1 MVVYKHVAM
10 IESFQTIKGHARSEI
25 KVRNSRFIATV
36 LPVSSKEGAQA
47 ELEKIRKE
55 FWEAT
60 HHCYSWRLAPSGLEY
75 RFSDDGEPSGSAGKP
90 ILFVLQQ
97 RQLVNVLL
105 VVTRYY
111 GGTKLGVGGL
121 ARAYADAAS
130 DVLSQV
136 EVGTVHPVD
145 SVTVFTPYEDMRVV
159 RQLVEEYAVGFEEEF
174 RDVVNYLV
182 TLRADQVE
190 EFSER
195 LTDLSQGRAG
205 MIRSD
210 RPLLQ

>member
-1 MVVYKHVAM
+1 M
-10 IESFQTIKGHARSEI
+10 IESFKTIQVRARSEI

-36 LPVSSKEGAQA
+36 LPVASKEEAQS
-47 ELEKIRKE
+47 ELETIRRE
-55 FWEAT
+55 LWDAT

-97 RQLVNVLL
+97 REIVNVLL

-121 ARAYADAAS
+121 VRAYTDSATE
-130 DVLSQV
+130 VLAGV
-136 EVGTVHPVD
+136 EVVTVHPTD
-145 SVTVFTPYEDMRVV
+145 SVQVFTPYEDMRAV
-159 RQLVEEYAVGFEEEF
+159 RGLVEEYAIRFEEEF
-174 RDVVNYLV
+174 RDAVSYTL
-182 TLRADQVE
+182 TLRSDQVE
-190 EFSER
+190 EFSAR
-195 LTDLSQGRAG
+195 LTDMSQGRAG

-210 RPLLQ
+210 RALSQ

>member
-1 MVVYKHVAM
+1 M
-10 IESFQTIKGHARSEI
+10 IESYQTIKGHAQSEI
-25 KVRNSRFIATV
+25 KVRNSRFVASV
-36 LPVSSKEGAQA
+36 LPVASREEAQG

-75 RFSDDGEPSGSAGKP
+75 RFSDDGEPTGSAGKP

-111 GGTKLGVGGL
+111 GGTRLGVGGL
-121 ARAYADAAS
+121 ARAYAEAAT
-130 DVLSQV
+130 DVLSHV
-136 EVGTVHPVD
+136 EIERVFPVD
-145 SVTVFTPYEDMRVV
+145 CVQVFTPYEDMRVV

-182 TLRADQVE
+182 TLRRDQVD

-210 RPLLQ
+210 RALSP